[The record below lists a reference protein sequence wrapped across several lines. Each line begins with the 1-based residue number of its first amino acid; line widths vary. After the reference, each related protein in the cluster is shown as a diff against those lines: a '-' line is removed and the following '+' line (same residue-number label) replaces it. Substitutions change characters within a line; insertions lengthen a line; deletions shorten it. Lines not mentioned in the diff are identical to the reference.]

1 MHTGRL
7 IRMSLVTVSVALVA
21 IIYGCSNTTV
31 VGADRT
37 LEIALTEYRLNP
49 QSVRVRAGQLT
60 IVVHNY
66 GRVAHNLAV
75 SRGGQTTG
83 ETAPI
88 LPGASAELSLDLAP
102 GQYLMTSTLFSDQ
115 ILGQYGSLTVTS

>member
-1 MHTGRL
+1 MRGARPATLALIAVSFLLTGT
-7 IRMSLVTVSVALVA
+7 IS
-21 IIYGCSNTTV
+21 GCSHTTV
-31 VGADRT
+31 VGAGRT
-37 LEIALTEYRLNP
+37 LQIALSEYRVNP
-49 QSVRVRAGQLT
+49 QSVSATAGELT

-75 SRGGQTTG
+75 TRGGQTTG
-83 ETAPI
+83 VTSPI

-102 GQYLMTSTLFSDQ
+102 GHYLMTSTLFSDQ